1 MRKNHFRSFCLG
13 FSRKCKHIFPS
24 FSAFAGTYE
33 IFVGFKELNFALSV
47 LLHRNKLQLNDDDG
61 SENKINYQSKKT
73 LQRNDFDATSDYY
86 SVHDS
91 VTHHRSL
98 EE

>member
-1 MRKNHFRSFCLG
+1 MQAY
-13 FSRKCKHIFPS
+13 FSLV
-24 FSAFAGTYE
+24 AETYE
-33 IFVGFKELNFALSV
+33 NFVGFKKLNFALSV

-61 SENKINYQSKKT
+61 GSENKINYHSKKT